1 MKTVANIIGNVPN
14 PKNNINIPP
23 FTGLAEIIEEVKARY
38 TRPQGR
44 KPFNT
49 PINNNELSFFD

>member
-1 MKTVANIIGNVPN
+1 MGKVPN

-44 KPFNT
+44 NPFNT